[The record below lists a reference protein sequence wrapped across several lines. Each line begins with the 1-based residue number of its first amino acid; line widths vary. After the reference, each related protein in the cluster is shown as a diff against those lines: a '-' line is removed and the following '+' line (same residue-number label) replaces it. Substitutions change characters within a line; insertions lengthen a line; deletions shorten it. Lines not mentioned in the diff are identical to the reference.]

1 MPLWNEQDVLGL
13 LFERLGSV
21 FSSEACERCGI
32 ASVRYVFV
40 DDGSRDQRAR
50 TVADAIAAGLPA
62 VLYRFSRNFG
72 HQNAVSAGLAHDR
85 DQHDHAP
92 GLVVILEGCSR
103 YWRVSGA
110 QGSWPVLRAY
120 GRYWAIPTPGGH
132 HALTAAYR
140 PSWLPSSLA
149 VSGIGLALAV
159 VLTALGEVQRVARA
173 RGGLDTPPAAR

>member
-40 DDGSRDQRAR
+40 DDGSRDQTAR

-62 VLYRFSRNFG
+62 VLYRFSRSFG

-92 GLVVILEGCSR
+92 GLVVVLEGCSR

-110 QGSWPVLRAY
+110 RAQGVWPVLGYPDARWPSRADRRLPTLVAAFEP
-120 GRYWAIPTPGGH
+120 GRFRHRSCQGGRSDRLGRGPARRPGKG
-132 HALTAAYR
+132 R
-140 PSWLPSSLA
+140 P
-149 VSGIGLALAV
+149 
-159 VLTALGEVQRVARA
+159 
-173 RGGLDTPPAAR
+173 